1 MRKQESYTMVKIAL
15 INPGKDKQYS
25 TQEPLNL
32 GFLASY
38 LEKHNIEVKI
48 IDQLAEQKPQKEIKK
63 FNPTFVG
70 ITGTTPLINDA
81 FEIADWCMKH
91 NYPVIFGGV
100 HASIQLNDTD
110 SLYTV
115 VKGEGEKA
123 LLGLVKGEI
132 PLNGI
137 IEGEYIKNLDEIP
150 PPARH
155 LIDMNFYMR
164 SKDRISDSYLYFVPK
179 HTKVA
184 SILTSRGC
192 PFECTFCWNSTR
204 KVPVRMNSAPRVIAE
219 MEILIKQYEAEALFF
234 IEDNFFLS
242 KIRVRKICEE
252 LIAKRIEIMW
262 GANARVDGINLKLLQ
277 TAKQAGCEQITFG
290 FESGSQKILNILNK
304 QTTVEQNR
312 KAIEICKEAEIIPQ
326 GTIMIGSPT
335 ETIEDINMTRQF
347 IRDTEI
353 QNTIGICITTA
364 FPGTKLWEYCI
375 EKNLIPESFS
385 WSDFNYQKIPIQ
397 CCESIS
403 PEDLQNIYYEMVDEF
418 SQGRKLSFED
428 ELKKAIQHPLITLR
442 KVWNNP
448 SKVFK
453 TLKRMN

>member
-1 MRKQESYTMVKIAL
+1 MTKAAL
-15 INPGKDKQYS
+15 VNPGKDKQYS

-38 LEKHNIEVKI
+38 LEKYGIEVRI
-48 IDQLAEQKPQKEIKK
+48 IDQLAGQKPQKEINK
-63 FNPTFVG
+63 FNPDFVG
-70 ITGTTPLINDA
+70 ITATTPIINDA
-81 FEIADWCMKH
+81 FEIADWCMNH

-100 HASIQLNDTD
+100 HASIQLTDTN
-110 SLYTV
+110 SLHTI
-115 VKGEGEKA
+115 VKGEGEKV

-137 IEGEYIKNLDEIP
+137 IEGIYIKNLDEIP

-155 LIDMNFYMR
+155 LINMDFYMK

-192 PFECTFCWNSTR
+192 PYECSFCWNSTR

-219 MEILIKQYEAEALFF
+219 MEHLVQKYGAEALFF

-242 KIRVRKICEE
+242 KTRVKKICEE
-252 LIAKRIEIMW
+252 LITKKIEIMW

-277 TAKQAGCEQITFG
+277 LAKQAGCEQITFG
-290 FESGSQKILNILNK
+290 FESGSQKILDILNK
-304 QTTVEQNR
+304 RTTVEQN
-312 KAIEICKEAEIIPQ
+312 KQAIKICKETKIISQ
-326 GTIMIGSPT
+326 GTVMIGNPT
-335 ETIEDINMTRQF
+335 ETIEDINMTKQF

-353 QNTIGICITTA
+353 QNTIGICITTV
-364 FPGTKLWEYCI
+364 FPGTQLWNWCE
-375 EKNLIPESFS
+375 EKGLIPESFT
-385 WSDFNYQKIPIQ
+385 WSDFNYQKIPIP

-403 PEDLQNIYYEMVDEF
+403 PEKLQNIYYEMVDEF

-428 ELKKAIQHPLITLR
+428 ELKKVIQHPLIALR
-442 KVWNNP
+442 KLWNNP
-448 SKVFK
+448 SKILG
-453 TLKRMN
+453 TLRRMS

>member
-1 MRKQESYTMVKIAL
+1 MPKIAL

-38 LEKHNIEVKI
+38 LIKYGIDVKI
-48 IDQLAEQKPQKEIKK
+48 IDQLAGQKPQKEISKY
-63 FNPTFVG
+63 NPDFVG
-70 ITGTTPLINDA
+70 ITATTPLISNA
-81 FEIADWCMKH
+81 FEIANWCMNH

-100 HASIQLNDTD
+100 HASIQLTDTD

-150 PPARH
+150 LPARH

-192 PFECTFCWNSTR
+192 NFECTFCINSTR
-204 KVPVRMNSAPRVIAE
+204 KVLIRMNSAPRVVTE
-219 MEILIKQYEAEALFF
+219 MEILIKQYNAEALFF

-242 KIRVRKICEE
+242 KTRVKKICEE
-252 LIAKRIEIMW
+252 LIAKKIELMW
-262 GANARVDGINLKLLQ
+262 GTNARVDGINLKLLQ
-277 TAKQAGCEQITFG
+277 LAKQAGCEQITFG
-290 FESGSQKILNILNK
+290 FESGSQKILNVLNK
-304 QTTVEQNR
+304 QSTVEQN
-312 KAIEICKEAEIIPQ
+312 KQAIKMCREAKIIPQ
-326 GTIMIGSPT
+326 GTVMIGNPS
-335 ETIEDINMTRQF
+335 ETIEDINMTRDF
-347 IRDTEI
+347 IREMNI
-353 QNTIGICITTA
+353 QDTIGICITTP
-364 FPGTKLWEYCI
+364 FPGTKLWEWCI
-375 EKNLIPESFS
+375 EKNLIPKSFI
-385 WSDFNYQKIPIQ
+385 WSDFNYQKIPIP

-403 PEDLQNIYYEMVDEF
+403 PENLQNIYYEMVDEF

-428 ELKKAIQHPLITLR
+428 ELKKVIQHPLITLR

-453 TLKRMN
+453 TLKRIT

>member
-1 MRKQESYTMVKIAL
+1 MPKIAL

-38 LEKHNIEVKI
+38 LEKHGIEVKI
-48 IDQLAEQKPQKEIKK
+48 IDQLVGQKPKKEISKY
-63 FNPTFVG
+63 NPEFVG
-70 ITGTTPLINDA
+70 ITGTTPVINDA
-81 FEIADWCMKH
+81 FEIADWCMNH

-100 HASIQLNDTD
+100 HASVQLNNTD
-110 SLYTV
+110 LLYTV
-115 VKGEGEKA
+115 VRGEGEKV

-137 IEGEYIKNLDEIP
+137 IEGIPVKNLDNIP

-192 PFECTFCWNSTR
+192 PFECIFCWNSTR
-204 KVPVRMNSAPRVIAE
+204 KVPVRLNSASRVVSE
-219 MEILIKQYEAEALFF
+219 MEILIRQYGAEALFF

-242 KIRVRKICEE
+242 KLRVEKICEE
-252 LIAKRIEIMW
+252 LIAKKIEIIW
-262 GANARVDGINLKLLQ
+262 GANARVDRVDLKLLQ
-277 TAKQAGCEQITFG
+277 LAKQAGCEQTTFG
-290 FESGSQKILNILNK
+290 FESGSQKILDVLNK
-304 QTTVEQNR
+304 QTTVEQN
-312 KAIEICKEAEIIPQ
+312 KQAIKMCGEAEIIPQ

-335 ETIEDINMTRQF
+335 ETIEDIELTKQF
-347 IRDTEI
+347 IRETEI
-353 QNTIGICITTA
+353 QDTVGICITTV
-364 FPGTKLWEYCI
+364 FPGTKLWEWCN
-375 EKNLIPESFS
+375 ERDLIPKSFS
-385 WSDFNYQKIPIQ
+385 WSDFNYQKIPIV

-403 PEDLQNIYYEMVDEF
+403 PENLQNIYYEMVDEF
-418 SQGRKLSFED
+418 SQGRKLSFEN

-442 KVWNNP
+442 KIWNNP
-448 SKVFK
+448 SKVFR
-453 TLKRMN
+453 TLKRIN

>member
-1 MRKQESYTMVKIAL
+1 MPKIAL

-38 LEKHNIEVKI
+38 LIKYGIDVKI
-48 IDQLAEQKPQKEIKK
+48 IDQLAGQKPQKEIKK
-63 FNPTFVG
+63 YNPDYIG
-70 ITGTTPLINDA
+70 ITATTPIINDA
-81 FEIADWCMKH
+81 FEIANWCMNH
-91 NYPVIFGGV
+91 EYPVIFGGV
-100 HASIQLNDTD
+100 HASIQLTDTD

-137 IEGEYIKNLDEIP
+137 VEGEYIKNLDDIP
-150 PPARH
+150 LPARH

-192 PFECTFCWNSTR
+192 NFECTFCINSTR
-204 KVPVRMNSAPRVIAE
+204 KVPIRMNSAPRVVAE
-219 MEILIKQYEAEALFF
+219 MEILIKQYNAEALFF

-242 KIRVRKICEE
+242 KTRVKKICEE
-252 LIAKRIEIMW
+252 LIAKKIELIW

-277 TAKQAGCEQITFG
+277 IAKQAGCEQITFG
-290 FESGSQKILNILNK
+290 FESGSQKILDVLNK
-304 QTTVEQNR
+304 KTSVKQN
-312 KAIEICKEAEIIPQ
+312 KQAIKMCREAKIIPQ
-326 GTIMIGSPT
+326 GTVMLGSPS
-335 ETIEDINMTRQF
+335 ETIEDINMTREF
-347 IRDTEI
+347 IREMNI
-353 QNTIGICITTA
+353 QNTIGICITTP
-364 FPGTKLWEYCI
+364 FPGTKLWEWCI
-375 EKNLIPESFS
+375 EKNLIPESFT
-385 WSDFNYQKIPIQ
+385 WSDFNYQKIPIP

-403 PEDLQNIYYEMVDEF
+403 PEKLQNIYYEMVDEF

-428 ELKKAIQHPLITLR
+428 ELKKVIQHPLITIR
-442 KVWNNP
+442 KIWNNP

-453 TLKRMN
+453 TLKRIKV